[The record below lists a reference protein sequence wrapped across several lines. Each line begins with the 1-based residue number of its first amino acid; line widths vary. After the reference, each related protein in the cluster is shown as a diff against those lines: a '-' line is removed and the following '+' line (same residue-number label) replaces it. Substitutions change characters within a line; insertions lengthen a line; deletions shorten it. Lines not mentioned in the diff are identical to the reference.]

1 MTPAVMD
8 ICGRETDK
16 SRTCGRRLLICP
28 AYVSS
33 LPPERIR
40 RRRDGGGELAK
51 GGKCIWFCVA
61 PHRPSLSS
69 LVSFFDNYL
78 FHEVLRQ
85 DANSELLSEAG
96 KENSVVIRV
105 ELLIWV

>member
-1 MTPAVMD
+1 MYLVLCT
-8 ICGRETDK
+8 
-16 SRTCGRRLLICP
+16 
-28 AYVSS
+28 
-33 LPPERIR
+33 
-40 RRRDGGGELAK
+40 
-51 GGKCIWFCVA
+51 

-85 DANSELLSEAG
+85 DAISELLSEAG

-105 ELLIWV
+105 ELLI